1 MVRIMGTGID
11 LMATA
16 HATPATTRHDAI
28 YEKLLVATE
37 SRQTLF
43 QKRGLVKPMALV
55 NAEFG
60 EKICAGAPARHPSFK
75 GDARKSDVV
84 IPAWCGGDVALR
96 GDHGHE
102 CRT

>member
-37 SRQTLF
+37 LRPNTF
-43 QKRGLVKPMALV
+43 PK
-55 NAEFG
+55 
-60 EKICAGAPARHPSFK
+60 AR
-75 GDARKSDVV
+75 V
-84 IPAWCGGDVALR
+84 W
-96 GDHGHE
+96 
-102 CRT
+102 